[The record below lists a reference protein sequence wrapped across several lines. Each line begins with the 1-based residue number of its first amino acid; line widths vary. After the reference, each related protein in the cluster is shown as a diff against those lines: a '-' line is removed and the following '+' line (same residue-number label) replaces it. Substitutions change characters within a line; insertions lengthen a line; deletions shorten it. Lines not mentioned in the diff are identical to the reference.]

1 MLSFSTKEM
10 GTLNKV
16 YFLCPLARI
25 LLALLD
31 VNTFLAERETIVC
44 KISSNHHRK
53 S

>member
-1 MLSFSTKEM
+1 MLSFSTKET

-16 YFLCPLARI
+16 YLLCPLAKI

-31 VNTFLAERETIVC
+31 VNPFLAERETIVC
-44 KISSNHHRK
+44 KITSNHHRK